1 MLCKALAGA
10 LGLALMSGTAF
21 AATTVT
27 STDYG
32 LAAPAGTD
40 VLVDFNGVLPGSFT
54 LTGNFAI
61 VNGSVSGQYAAPADS
76 TTTQTTTDY
85 LVVPG
90 TGVDGFAD
98 LWNGTGYNQVSFL
111 WGSIDN
117 YNDIQLLDAAGN
129 PFGLTFNGDD
139 PNVADPTAT
148 GGQQGP
154 GTNRRVFFT
163 QGSGDPLIYGVR
175 FSNNGQ
181 RAFEIENVA
190 FGGAVPEPA
199 TWAMLI
205 AGFGLVGGAMRRRRT
220 STTMVTA

>member
-1 MLCKALAGA
+1 MLRKALAGA

-21 AATTVT
+21 AATQVS

-32 LAAPAGTD
+32 LAAPAGT
-40 VLVDFNGVLPGSFT
+40 VLVDFNGGNLNGFT
-54 LTGNFAI
+54 LTGNYAF
-61 VNGSVSGQYAAPADS
+61 VNSSVSGQYAAPADS
-76 TTTQTTTDY
+76 PTTQTTTDY

-90 TGVDGFAD
+90 QGVDGYAD
-98 LWNGTGYNQVSFL
+98 LWSATGYQSVSFL

-117 YNDIQLLDAAGN
+117 YNDVQLLDAAGN
-129 PFGLTFNGDD
+129 VFGTLFNGDD
-139 PNVADPTAT
+139 PNIADPNAD
-148 GGQQGP
+148 GGQFGAA
-154 GTNRRVFFT
+154 TNRRVFFT
-163 QGSGDPLIYGVR
+163 QQAGDPLIYGIR
-175 FSNNGQ
+175 FSNHGA

-190 FGGAVPEPA
+190 FGAVPEPT

>member
-32 LAAPAGTD
+32 LAAPAGTA
-40 VLVDFNGVLPGSFT
+40 VLVDFDGALPAGIT

-61 VNGSVSGQYAAPADS
+61 EIGNLSGQYAAPADS
-76 TTTQTTTDY
+76 TTTQTTTEY

-90 TGVDGFAD
+90 TGVNGFAD
-98 LWNGTGYNQVSFL
+98 LRSTTGYGRVSFL
-111 WGSIDN
+111 WGSIDD
-117 YNDIQLLDAAGN
+117 YNDVQLLDSAGVA
-129 PFGLTFNGDD
+129 FGLPFNGDGPNIAD
-139 PNVADPTAT
+139 PNAD
-148 GGQQGP
+148 GGQFGP

-163 QGSGDPLIYGVR
+163 QGVGDPLIYGIR
-175 FSNNGQ
+175 FTNSGQ

-190 FGGAVPEPA
+190 FGTVPEPA

-220 STTMVTA
+220 SSTVVTA

>member
-21 AATTVT
+21 AATTVS

-32 LAAPAGTD
+32 LNAPAGT
-40 VLVDFNGVLPGSFT
+40 VLVDFNGGNLNGFT
-54 LTGNFAI
+54 LSGNYAI
-61 VNGSVSGQYAAPADS
+61 VNGSVANQYAAPADS
-76 TTTQTTTDY
+76 STTQTTTDY

-90 TGVDGFAD
+90 QGVDGFAD
-98 LWNGTGYNQVSFL
+98 LWSATGYKSVSFL

-129 PFGLTFNGDD
+129 VFGTLFNGDD
-139 PNVADPTAT
+139 PNIADPTAN
-148 GGQQGP
+148 GGQQGE

-163 QGSGDPLIYGVR
+163 QDAGDPLIYGVR
-175 FSNNGQ
+175 FSNHGA

-190 FGGAVPEPA
+190 FGAVPEPA
-199 TWAMLI
+199 TWAMLV

-220 STTMVTA
+220 SSTMVTA